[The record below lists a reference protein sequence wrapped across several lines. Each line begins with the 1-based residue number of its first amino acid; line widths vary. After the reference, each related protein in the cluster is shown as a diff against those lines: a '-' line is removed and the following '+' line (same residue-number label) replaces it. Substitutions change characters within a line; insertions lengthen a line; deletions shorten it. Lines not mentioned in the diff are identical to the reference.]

1 MIKLKNR
8 LVKLLV
14 TMLIIISITII
25 TMIYITNLQYKKINI
40 LTNINIAKIV
50 SKIKEEY
57 PEVELENIIK
67 ILNKDNIDIEEGK
80 EELYKYGIKLDEISS
95 ISSVNIQMQKNIII
109 NCFII
114 LVFSVIFIIIIL
126 IYLKLRDKKMK
137 EITKT
142 IHQINNKNYALKIY
156 DNNEDEWSYLRNE
169 LYKITI
175 MLKEE
180 AEKSKQDKENL
191 KISIQDISHQLKT
204 PLTSIS
210 VMLDNVI
217 NNPNMEE
224 NIRQKFIYE
233 VSKQIDGMNFLII
246 SLLKFSKLEAGV
258 EEFEKQNINVSKII
272 KESLENLEI
281 PIEIKNLSIIVNGDE
296 TAIFYGDYRWQLEA
310 ITNII
315 KNCIEHTPN
324 DKKIYINYEDNN
336 LYTKIVIKDEGEG
349 ISKEELKHI
358 FERFYKGKKSSQNSF
373 GIGLALS
380 KTIIEKDN
388 GYIYCNSEENIGT
401 EFTIKYMH

>member
-8 LVKLLV
+8 VLKLLI
-14 TMLIIISITII
+14 TILIIILIITI
-25 TMIYITNLQYKKINI
+25 TMIYITNLQYKKINRV
-40 LTNINIAKIV
+40 TNINIAKII
-50 SKIKEEY
+50 SKIQEEY

-67 ILNKDNIDIEEGK
+67 ILNKDDIDIEAGK
-80 EELYKYGIKLDEISS
+80 KELYKYGIRLDEINS
-95 ISSVNIQMQKNIII
+95 ISSVNFQMQKNIMV
-109 NCFII
+109 NCFVI
-114 LVFSVIFIIIIL
+114 LIFSIIFIIIIV

-137 EITKT
+137 EITQT
-142 IHQINNKNYALKIY
+142 IHQINNKNYSLKIY

-204 PLTSIS
+204 PLTSIN
-210 VMLDNVI
+210 VMLDNII

-224 NIRQKFIYE
+224 SIRQKFIYE
-233 VSKQIDGMNFLII
+233 ISKQIDGMNFLII

-258 EEFEKQNINVSKII
+258 EEFEKQNINISKII

-296 TAIFYGDYRWQLEA
+296 TAKFYGDYRWQLEA

-324 DKKIYINYEDNN
+324 NKKIYINYEDNN

-349 ISKEELKHI
+349 IAKEELKHI
-358 FERFYKGKKSSQNSF
+358 FERFYKGKKSSQNSY

-388 GYIYCNSEENIGT
+388 GYIYCNSEENVGT
-401 EFTIKYMH
+401 EFIIKYMN

>member
-8 LVKLLV
+8 VLKLLI
-14 TMLIIISITII
+14 TMLIIISIITI
-25 TMIYITNLQYKKINI
+25 TMIYITNLQYKKMNI
-40 LTNINIAKIV
+40 VTNINIAKII
-50 SKIKEEY
+50 SKIQEEY

-67 ILNKDNIDIEEGK
+67 ILNEDDIDIEEGK
-80 EELYKYGIKLDEISS
+80 KELYKYGIKLDEINS
-95 ISSVNIQMQKNIII
+95 ISSVNIEMQKNIIM
-109 NCFII
+109 NCVII
-114 LVFSVIFIIIIL
+114 LIFSIIFIIIIL
-126 IYLKLRDKKMK
+126 IYLKLRDKKLK
-137 EITKT
+137 EITTT

-180 AEKSKQDKENL
+180 AEKSTQDKENL

-210 VMLDNVI
+210 VMLDNII
-217 NNPNMEE
+217 NNPKMEE
-224 NIRQKFIYE
+224 SIRQKFIYE
-233 VSKQIDGMNFLII
+233 ISKQIDGMNFLII

-296 TAIFYGDYRWQLEA
+296 TATFYGDYRWQLEA

-324 DKKIYINYEDNN
+324 DKKIYINYENNN

-358 FERFYKGKKSSQNSF
+358 FERFYKGKKSSQNSY

-388 GYIYCNSEENIGT
+388 GYIYCNSEENVGT
-401 EFTIKYMH
+401 EFIIKYMH